1 MKRITLMLLATF
13 FAVAG
18 YSQKP
23 LAKAETFANTTNE
36 LRQTQIQARDVSRSS
51 TASRQKSPRK
61 SLGLVTPPT
70 DATPETYY
78 TASGKLL
85 VKTSSDWVVSK
96 NDSIQVIVDGTDI
109 YIAGLAYKVKG
120 AWIKGTISGTTA
132 TFPAAQQVYE
142 SEHSPMWI
150 SGSDDGQTICDVV
163 FNFDQ
168 EAGVLECTTTYI
180 GECKV
185 EYAYSIDAYWNKPTF
200 TKEKPVP
207 ELVVLPE
214 GVEPKDYVYV
224 MTYDGGSI
232 PVNVAVDDGD
242 VYFQGMCKYL
252 PEAWVKG
259 TKDGN
264 TVTFA
269 AMQYMGEHAS
279 YGSSYFFCN
288 GETVF
293 TYDAEADSYSAEGL
307 VYGLIGDLSYKYT
320 NPVVKYVVGKAAM
333 PANPE
338 ITNLHETEY
347 NGFVVDFNIP
357 IVDVNNKP
365 LMTSKLSYIIYADT
379 EGTIAP
385 LTFTHATHYLT
396 EDMTEIPY
404 GFTDNYYFYSNSLY
418 LKGLYSADWND
429 IGIQSIYRSGGEEN
443 ATEIQWFH
451 IKDYTNTTFNFNKMD
466 LAVLTNGTNEVDI
479 NEEITITEGDVT
491 LAVSPKDGSS
501 TENCFWST
509 SIGPQLRVYSGTLT
523 FTANGEEPITKIV
536 FNHNG
541 NWGAN
546 TVEGEVIPNNTEA
559 NVAKWFG
566 EAQTV
571 VVNIAANSQI
581 NSINVIVGD
590 ILVELPFGVEAEDWA
605 LEGFYSDGENGND
618 VFRATQVVFD
628 GTHIYVKGLANWFED
643 SWLRG
648 TIDAETGIATFP
660 NGQLVGEDYYGKE
673 YMVGFNGIESC
684 DIQYAYDADAKT
696 LTQVTPFILESES
709 KSGLDEEGE
718 IAFWGRWEV
727 SYLHAGMPTTL
738 EAVEVPEGLVTEAYT
753 LNANEWVESEA
764 QPYSRQL
771 QVGFNGNDVYF
782 KGFSEDTADMWAK
795 GTLSTDGKSV
805 TIPANQY
812 MGQKDFY
819 GIYTYNY
826 FFSASRE
833 DNKTL
838 EDVVL
843 NYDAETSTF
852 TTDQTVMLNGSMFT
866 TYPHQTFT
874 DVTITKML
882 EFAATPADPSIDG
895 YKFEGTDYPYIEFNI
910 PAKDTEGNDVITS
923 KLFYSVWV
931 EIDGVEEPFTVFA
944 IHYRDVTENWTEIP
958 YEWDD
963 EYDIYKGGSRF
974 YFKPGPMVAIMTKI
988 GIQSIYYG
996 GGERNTSNIVW
1007 MDNPVYDGIIY
1018 DDYGLSVAGQYVG
1031 RTNACDILFDG
1042 GTFIYNPDT
1051 NTLTING
1058 SYTGGY
1064 QHMID
1069 YDGPD
1074 NLTIYVAKDAE
1085 LNGGNPDSFFRLKE
1099 GLTTITGPGK
1109 LTLGGNIAVL
1119 DGSRLSIKDANIEIK
1134 QTGNYA
1140 IRGNEGGE
1148 RLYISNSN
1156 IHAESSYRA
1165 IANFDGGIAIYD
1177 CMLEDGLRISDDGG
1191 YICKTDGSNANIVN
1205 IYNQDYITGLKDFKD
1220 SKDSK
1225 DLIFNLSGQR
1235 LSKPMKGIN
1244 IIDGKKIVVR

>member
-18 YSQKP
+18 FSQKP

-78 TASGKLL
+78 TASGKLM
-85 VKTSSDWVVSK
+85 VNGSNGWVDSETK
-96 NDSIQVIVDGTDI
+96 SIQVIVDGTDI
-109 YIAGLAYKVKG
+109 YIAGLAYYVKD

-132 TFPAAQQVYE
+132 TFPAAQQVDV
-142 SEHSPMWI
+142 SEYSPEWI

-168 EAGVLECTTTYI
+168 ETGVLECTTTYI

-185 EYAYSIDAYWNKPTF
+185 EDAYSIYAYWDKPTF

-224 MTYDGGSI
+224 MTYEEGSI

-293 TYDAEADSYSAEGL
+293 TYDAD
-307 VYGLIGDLSYKYT
+307 
-320 NPVVKYVVGKAAM
+320 
-333 PANPE
+333 ANPE

-357 IVDVNNKP
+357 IVDVNNKS

-451 IKDYTNTTFNFNKMD
+451 IKDYSNTTFNFNKMD

-618 VFRATQVVFD
+618 VFRATQVVFN

-643 SWLRG
+643 SWLKG

-684 DIQYAYDADAKT
+684 NIQYAYDADAKT

-718 IAFWGRWEV
+718 LAFWSRWEV

-738 EAVEVPEGLVTEAYT
+738 EAVKVPKGLVTEAYT

-819 GIYTYNY
+819 GIYTDNY

-843 NYDAETSTF
+843 NYDAETTTF
-852 TTDQTVMLNGSMFT
+852 STDQTVMLNGSMFT
-866 TYPHQTFT
+866 NYPHQTFT
-874 DVTITKML
+874 DVTITKMP

-895 YKFEGTDYPYIEFNI
+895 YKFEGTDYPYIKFNI

-931 EIDGVEEPFTVFA
+931 EIKGVEKPFTVFA
-944 IHYRDVTENWTEIP
+944 NHYRDVTENWTEIP

-963 EYDIYKGGSRF
+963 ECDIYKGGSRF
-974 YFKPGPMVAIMTKI
+974 YFNPGPMVAIMTKI

-996 GGERNTSNIVW
+996 GGERNTSNIIW
-1007 MDNPVYDGIIY
+1007 MDNPVYEGLIH
-1018 DDYGLSVAGQYVG
+1018 DDYYLSVAGINVG
-1031 RTNACDILFDG
+1031 KSNACDILFDG
-1042 GTFIYNPDT
+1042 GTFTYNPET

-1069 YDGPD
+1069 YDGYD

-1085 LNGGNPDSFFRLKE
+1085 LSGDNPDSFFRLKRP
-1099 GLTTITGPGK
+1099 TTITGPGK

-1165 IANFDGGIAIYD
+1165 IARFDGGITIENS
-1177 CMLEDGLRISDDGG
+1177 MLEDGLRISDFG

-1220 SKDSK
+1220 SEDSK